1 MIDKLK
7 QAFTDEFNR
16 FSASP
21 KKYAQDEL
29 TEMKKKKFG
38 YAKENPVK
46 ASAAFFLLPV
56 DWVIGAPLSIMATL
70 GGTAY
75 GVNKIAN
82 KKDGNSPK

>member
-1 MIDKLK
+1 MFDKVK
-7 QAFTDEFNR
+7 KAFSAEFNR
-16 FSASP
+16 FADSP
-21 KKYAQDEL
+21 QGYAQDEIAKIKEQKL
-29 TEMKKKKFG
+29 G

-56 DWVIGAPLSIMATL
+56 DWIIGAPLSIMATL